1 MRTYISWDPRSSDA
15 AAASAS
21 TVYHHHL
28 VFNRELLNLFSTL
41 LARLLQGRRR
51 SLTRLR
57 AFITA
62 GPRRLFA
69 DEMMLLLVLHLYWLQ
84 LGYRCVHAAAENRVE
99 WLPV

>member
-1 MRTYISWDPRSSDA
+1 M
-15 AAASAS
+15 
-21 TVYHHHL
+21 YHHHL

-41 LARLLQGRRR
+41 LARLLGRRR

-69 DEMMLLLVLHLYWLQ
+69 DEMMLLLVLYLYWLQ

>member
-1 MRTYISWDPRSSDA
+1 M
-15 AAASAS
+15 
-21 TVYHHHL
+21 YHHHL

-41 LARLLQGRRR
+41 LARLLGRRR

-69 DEMMLLLVLHLYWLQ
+69 DEMMLLLVQHLYWLQ